1 MKQQQAYLL
10 IKNKQTRNY
19 RYQYV
24 DFSSDSTI
32 ALDAADAAAPAKTEK
47 KKEANGHASGN
58 GHAPKD
64 EKPKEKKVQTQFAED
79 HLFTRKPAAQTMFA
93 LAFEKYAQK
102 AVRV

>member
-1 MKQQQAYLL
+1 M
-10 IKNKQTRNY
+10 
-19 RYQYV
+19 
-24 DFSSDSTI
+24 DFSSDATI
-32 ALDAADAAAPAKTEK
+32 ALDAADAAAPAKAEK
-47 KKEANGHASGN
+47 KKEAASANGHASGN